1 MSFSKQ
7 LDLVILSNE
16 KLSKN
21 IWDHHLDDQL
31 LLKELHQEGLHA
43 KILNWRDD
51 LSNSSSHAYLF
62 RSTWG
67 YYTQLSEFKKLLSQ
81 LSKTSSMV
89 WNSLD
94 LIRWNLSK
102 KYLFELAKAHVPI
115 IPSKKIM
122 LHPEIFLDQLWDD
135 FESDS
140 LVVKPMI
147 GAGSHLIFK
156 IDSHLSPTEN
166 MKNLSGLFHREVI
179 VQRFMPSVLQEGEF
193 SLVFIDGEFSHCIQK
208 RPENLDF
215 RCHEKF
221 GASANLSSCPPAAL
235 HQARKILKLLPEESL
250 YARIDFIRNDSHHF
264 SLLELELI
272 EPDLFFRL
280 APSAAQILAQALSK
294 RL

>member
-16 KLSKN
+16 EFSKN
-21 IWDHHLDDQL
+21 IWDHHPDDQL
-31 LLKELHQEGLHA
+31 LLKELHQEGLQA
-43 KILNWRDD
+43 KILDWRDD
-51 LSNSSSHAYLF
+51 LSNSPSHAYLF

-115 IPSKKIM
+115 IPSKRVKI
-122 LHPEIFLDQLWDD
+122 HPEIFFDQLWEE

-140 LVVKPMI
+140 LVVKPLV

-156 IDSHLSPTEN
+156 IDSDLSTPEN
-166 MKNLSGLFHREVI
+166 LRNLSALLNQEVI
-179 VQRFMPSVLQEGEF
+179 VQKFQSSVLQEGEF
-193 SLVFIDGEFSHCIQK
+193 SLIFIEGEFSHCIQK
-208 RPENLDF
+208 RPEESDF

-221 GASANLSSCPPAAL
+221 GASINLSTCPPEAL
-235 HQARKILKLLPEESL
+235 HRARKILKLLPEESL
-250 YARIDFIRNDSHHF
+250 YARLDFLRNEAHHF
-264 SLLELELI
+264 SLLEIELI
-272 EPDLFFRL
+272 EPDLFLRH
-280 APSAAQILAQALSK
+280 APSAAKSLAQALAK